1 MKQSNFWKCCFNP
14 KVLIGLG
21 IVAAILF
28 IFFRDNINLGSA
40 LPFLFILICPL
51 SMLFMMKGMGS
62 MKNKQCDMPQ
72 HNHTPADD
80 HKTEKDTTV

>member
-1 MKQSNFWKCCFNP
+1 MKQSQFWKCCFNP

-28 IFFRDNINLGSA
+28 IFFRDTINIGSA

-51 SMLFMMKGMGS
+51 SMVLMMVG
-62 MKNKQCDMPQ
+62 MKNMKNNNCDVPGHKHATIDA
-72 HNHTPADD
+72 HN
-80 HKTEKDTTV
+80 EKGTQL